1 MSTELDLEDFLGE
14 GSSNLFG
21 DQGHLPDVTEIGY
34 GPVRS
39 VIVSSGIHSIF
50 HLRLFCMILMDI
62 LDFHDRLVA

>member
-1 MSTELDLEDFLGE
+1 VAKNIGSIDTMSTELDLEDFLGE

-39 VIVSSGIHSIF
+39 VIVSPKFRSFI
-50 HLRLFCMILMDI
+50 
-62 LDFHDRLVA
+62 

>member
-39 VIVSSGIHSIF
+39 VIVSTTIRIMNCGCIP
-50 HLRLFCMILMDI
+50 
-62 LDFHDRLVA
+62 